1 MRSTLIMLAIVMA
14 SALLVGCS
22 AGGQAQ
28 GPAPSTTPASASSAA
43 SSVSASADS
52 SEAYQLVVVNLVES
66 PAYKAFEEAVA
77 AFLGDN
83 PAERCAN
90 GDFASLRQDADKLK
104 ELAGKLPEY
113 DGKNATAILAYQHAE
128 RYAQSVTSSADAFAD
143 AKTVEDVESASTLLG
158 AGYDEAKELTK
169 IVIQLREENE

>member
-1 MRSTLIMLAIVMA
+1 MRNPLIVIVPVMVL
-14 SALLVGCS
+14 ALLAGCS
-22 AGGQAQ
+22 AGNPTQ
-28 GPAPSTTPASASSAA
+28 GSASSVASASVSAAA

-66 PAYKAFEEAVA
+66 PAYKEFEEAVA

-83 PAERCAN
+83 PAERYAN

-104 ELAGKLPEY
+104 ELAGKLPKY
-113 DGKNATAILAYQHAE
+113 DGKNTTAILAYQHAE

-143 AKTVEDVESASTLLG
+143 AKTVEDVEAASTLFG
-158 AGYDEAKELTK
+158 AGYDEMKELTK